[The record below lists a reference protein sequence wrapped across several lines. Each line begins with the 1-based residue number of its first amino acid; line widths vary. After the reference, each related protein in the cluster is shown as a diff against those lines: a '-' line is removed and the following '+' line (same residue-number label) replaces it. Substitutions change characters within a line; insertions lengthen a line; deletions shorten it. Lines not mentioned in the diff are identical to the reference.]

1 LIFSAKPNVA
11 LKINPSHW
19 SGEYNKDPDVKFNY
33 FSALYTTIFIYQH
46 QIIIIMEQVYF
57 HNKELLQQKIK
68 EIKSQGLDK
77 LHVVSD
83 FDRTLTKCF
92 LNGKKIP
99 SAIALIR
106 EGGYL
111 TKDYPKKAFA
121 LFDKYH
127 PIEIDDSLDYDF
139 KFKKMQEW
147 WKSHE
152 KLLIKSGMHQKVI
165 DDIIEKYP
173 KIFRDGAFDFLDFL
187 SSHNIP
193 LLILSSGIGN
203 LIEGYLKK
211 ENKLTPNIHIL
222 SNTFNFN
229 SQGYATGYKNGII
242 HVMNKSETKIENKK
256 YRDLISQRNNVIL
269 LGDSLGDLGMV
280 NDLDTNLIIKIGFL
294 NEDVEN
300 KLELYK
306 SKFDVVITKDG
317 SMNYVNKLLDKLNGA
332 EKYLF
337 GIF

>member
-1 LIFSAKPNVA
+1 
-11 LKINPSHW
+11 
-19 SGEYNKDPDVKFNY
+19 
-33 FSALYTTIFIYQH
+33 
-46 QIIIIMEQVYF
+46 MEQVYF
-57 HNKELLQQKIK
+57 HNKELLQQKI
-68 EIKSQGLDK
+68 EGIKSQGLDK
-77 LHVVSD
+77 LHIVSD

-92 LNGKKIP
+92 FDGKKIP

-111 TKDYPKKAFA
+111 TEDYPKKAFA

-139 KFKKMQEW
+139 KFQKMQEW
-147 WKSHE
+147 WETHE

-165 DDIIEKYP
+165 DDILERYP
-173 KIFRDGAFDFLDFL
+173 KMFRDGTIPFLDYL
-187 SSHNIP
+187 NSHNVP
-193 LLILSSGIGN
+193 LLIFSSGIGN

-211 ENKLTPNIHIL
+211 ENRLTSNIHIL
-222 SNTFNFN
+222 SNTFDFN
-229 SQGYATGYKNGII
+229 SEGYATGYKNGII
-242 HVMNKSETKIENKK
+242 HVMNKSETKVEDKK

-306 SKFDVVITKDG
+306 SKFDVVITNDG
-317 SMNYVNKLLDKLNGA
+317 SMNYVNQLLDELNGA
-332 EKYLF
+332 EK
-337 GIF
+337 